1 VVARERP
8 DVVHGHDWLA
18 RSFLPLRRRAGPAL
32 VMSLH
37 YYTLTCPKKTLLF
50 RDGELCTGP
59 APAKCLGCAGE
70 HYGRAKGAGIVL
82 ANLAGA
88 AAERRAVD
96 LFLPVSQAT
105 ADGNAVE
112 ERGLPY
118 EVLPNFVSEPPSLG
132 AAERELLTQLP
143 EDGFL
148 LYVGDLRAE
157 KGIHVL
163 LEAYRGLEG
172 APPLV
177 LIGKRWPKSP
187 TELPPGVR
195 FLEHWPNAAVR
206 EAQRRCRALVVPS
219 VWAEPFGAV
228 VIEALVEGRPVVAS
242 GAGGIVDLVQDGENG
257 LLADRGDPGSLRA
270 ALQRVVDDDALV
282 ESLASRAA
290 ETGARFREDAVL
302 PRLERAYG
310 RALATPPGGIFKST

>member
-1 VVARERP
+1 MVDRERP

-18 RSFLPLRRRAGPAL
+18 RSALPLRRPAGRAL

-37 YYTLTCPKKTLLF
+37 YYTLSCPKKTLLF
-50 RDGELCTGP
+50 RDGTLCSGP
-59 APAKCLGCAGE
+59 GPRKCLGCAGE
-70 HYGRAKGAGIVL
+70 HYGRAKGAGIV
-82 ANLAGA
+82 AGNRWGA
-88 AAERRAVD
+88 AAERRRVD

-105 ADGNAVE
+105 ADGNGLD

-118 EVLPNFVSEPPSLG
+118 EVLPNSVPDPPPLDG
-132 AAERELLTQLP
+132 EERELLAALP
-143 EDGFL
+143 DDGFL

-163 LEAYRGLEG
+163 LDAYRGLEG

-177 LIGKRWPKSP
+177 LIGKRWPQSP

-195 FLEHWPNAAVR
+195 FLENWPNAAVR

-228 VIEALVEGRPVVAS
+228 VIEALAAGRPVVAAR
-242 GAGGIVDLVQDGENG
+242 AGGIVDLVADGENG
-257 LLADRGDPGSLRA
+257 LLVARGDAGALRG
-270 ALQRVVDDDALV
+270 ALARIVSDDALV
-282 ESLASRAA
+282 DALARGASASAERFGAA
-290 ETGARFREDAVL
+290 AVL
-302 PRLERAYG
+302 PRLERAYE
-310 RALATPPGGIFKST
+310 RALGPPGGS